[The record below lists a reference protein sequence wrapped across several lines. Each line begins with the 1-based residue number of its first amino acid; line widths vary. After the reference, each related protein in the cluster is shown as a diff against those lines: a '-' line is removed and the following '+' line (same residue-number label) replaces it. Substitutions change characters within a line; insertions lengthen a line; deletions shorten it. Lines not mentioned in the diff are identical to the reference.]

1 MPGSDGSNQDEADM
15 IAGLPD
21 DVKELVASVRARAR
35 NAPRECDIRALAAE
49 KAARTEDPA
58 TVAQI
63 NALADFAA
71 LRLEEIA
78 DVVAELAE
86 LTGSGRGRA

>member
-1 MPGSDGSNQDEADM
+1 MPRSDDQDEAGM
-15 IAGLPD
+15 IAALPD
-21 DVKELVASVRARAR
+21 DVRELVASVRARAR
-35 NAPRECDIRALAAE
+35 EAPRECDIRALAEQAA
-49 KAARTEDPA
+49 AARDDPV

-78 DVVAELAE
+78 GAVAELAD
-86 LTGSGRGRA
+86 LTGSGHVQR